1 MMNYALITNGIV
13 KNVVICDSDEL
24 ANLMFSSHKVVKLQ
38 DSHAGIGWGY
48 DGVNFIEPDR
58 EGDEGLSLGD
68 ELNGKG

>member
-24 ANLMFSSHKVVKLQ
+24 ASSMFSSHKVVKLQ

-48 DGVNFIEPDR
+48 DGVNFIEPER
-58 EGDEGLSLGD
+58 EENEESFLQNEPSEKL
-68 ELNGKG
+68 